1 LQIPGVEHQKKI
13 SKLQYFSQRR
23 DAKIGQLKKVCKLQR
38 FSLQRRAKNEQ
49 LRKKS
54 FVHYSVFRYSGLLK
68 TNNSNTIITN
78 NNHTNKTNILRIH
91 LDS

>member
-13 SKLQYFSQRR
+13 SKLQRFSQRR
-23 DAKIGQLKKVCKLQR
+23 GAKIGQLKKVCKLQR

-49 LRKKS
+49 LKKS

-68 TNNSNTIITN
+68 TNNSNNIITN